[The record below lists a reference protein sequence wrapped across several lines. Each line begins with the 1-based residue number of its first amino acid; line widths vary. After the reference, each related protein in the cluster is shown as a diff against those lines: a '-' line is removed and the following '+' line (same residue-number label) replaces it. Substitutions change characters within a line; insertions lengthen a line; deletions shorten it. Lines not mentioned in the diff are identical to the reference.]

1 MHMDAGSLDM
11 MMASEPRRWTM
22 TEFVVMFSIW
32 VVMMVGM
39 LTPSAAPMILL
50 YARVGRQS
58 EMQGKS
64 LAATG
69 FFLGGYLLA
78 WIAFS
83 FAATLGQWALE
94 SALLLTPMMTS
105 ASRIFSG
112 VLLVA
117 VGLFQWTPLKDV
129 CLKQC

>member
-1 MHMDAGSLDM
+1 MNMDDMAVQGMHIDAGSLDM
-11 MMASEPRRWTM
+11 MMASEPRGWTM
-22 TEFVVMFSIW
+22 TEFVVMFSMW

-39 LTPSAAPMILL
+39 MTPFAAPMILL

-94 SALLLTPMMTS
+94 KCA
-105 ASRIFSG
+105 AAHAHDDECEQDI
-112 VLLVA
+112 
-117 VGLFQWTPLKDV
+117 
-129 CLKQC
+129 